1 MLAVPSGRRGEG
13 SLLPVVA
20 QGWLVV
26 SAQGGLRCDQSDQV
40 CCGGTRPVG
49 VRRDAFFS
57 HQSQGFSGRAWRGSP
72 GPGPD
77 ISHRCRPAC
86 RTLDLWVDRAVV
98 VHSFGLVSLSG
109 D

>member
-26 SAQGGLRCDQSDQV
+26 SPQGGLRCDQSDQV

-72 GPGPD
+72 GPGARHHATGADP
-77 ISHRCRPAC
+77 PAG
-86 RTLDLWVDRAVV
+86 VV
-98 VHSFGLVSLSG
+98 PVGRQAGGGALVRYG
-109 D
+109 N